1 MKEEII
7 IFRYLDQELTPNLHK
22 TKFNKI
28 KYFKSN
34 LFILYKST
42 RTFSEET
49 SKEELTKLVI
59 DCKFV

>member
-34 LFILYKST
+34 LW
-42 RTFSEET
+42 
-49 SKEELTKLVI
+49 TKIFLI
-59 DCKFV
+59 IKII